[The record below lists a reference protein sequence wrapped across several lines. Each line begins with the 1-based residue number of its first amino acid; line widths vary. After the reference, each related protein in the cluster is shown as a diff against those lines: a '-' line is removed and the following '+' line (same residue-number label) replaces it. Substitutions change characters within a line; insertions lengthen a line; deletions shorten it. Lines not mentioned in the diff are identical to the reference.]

1 MALLLFSPIFF
12 FFDGKVLKKD
22 REREL
27 MSAAS
32 VDGDPLSSYPPVSKP
47 GHKMVQQQTC
57 VDMPVLSPSTQQGV
71 SEGFQP
77 LTTQQSANASSL
89 LSISTQSSGS
99 VQVGLIPPQGD
110 GEEQEAHVEP
120 TAEGF
125 IALTNQRSMT
135 TQETSGRSSSSQM
148 HS

>member
-1 MALLLFSPIFF
+1 
-12 FFDGKVLKKD
+12 
-22 REREL
+22 

-89 LSISTQSSGS
+89 LSISTQSSGL
-99 VQVGLIPPQGD
+99 VQVGSIPPQCD
-110 GEEQEAHVEP
+110 VEEQEAHVEPSP

-125 IALTNQRSMT
+125 IALTNQRSMP